1 MNNIENILKEIEKL
15 SDEEKLLLI
24 DKCSIDNK
32 QILYMS
38 FYTKDT
44 MIEEILY
51 LNEDDFNEDEI
62 TDWLITTNGN
72 IVFDLI
78 QKHSDKERLS
88 DLENYNSFYESLLT
102 YIKFDFDE
110 FLKEMKAIILE
121 DKRDKVIDL
130 FILKNE
136 DHSQK

>member
-1 MNNIENILKEIEKL
+1 MEEILKEIDRL
-15 SDEEKLLLI
+15 TDEEKLLLI
-24 DKCSIDNK
+24 DKCSIDNN

-44 MIEEILY
+44 IIEEILY
-51 LNEDDFNEDEI
+51 LNEDDFDEEEI
-62 TDWLITTNGN
+62 TDWLTNTNGN

-110 FLKEMKAIILE
+110 FLKEMKAIILV
-121 DKRDKVIDL
+121 DKRDKVIDF
-130 FILKNE
+130 FIPKNE

>member
-1 MNNIENILKEIEKL
+1 MNNVENILKEIEKL
-15 SDEEKLLLI
+15 TDEEKLLLI
-24 DKCSIDNK
+24 DKCSIDNN

-62 TDWLITTNGN
+62 TDWLTNTNGN

-88 DLENYNSFYESLLT
+88 DLENYNRFYESLLT
-102 YIKFDFDE
+102 YIEFDFDE